1 MEFFGFGSEK
11 SGLVTAIIRQI
22 KAADR
27 NQWNSLWA
35 GYLEF
40 YQHDLSAEQTDLT
53 WARLI
58 DEDFEMH
65 GFVAELDGELVG
77 LAHFSFTHSSWA
89 ENRDLYLEDL
99 FVASGVRGQGFGKA
113 LILALDE
120 VAREEGARKV
130 WWETHKDNAVARRLY
145 DSVAEVSE
153 FVKYERIVD

>member
-1 MEFFGFGSEK
+1 MS
-11 SGLVTAIIRQI
+11 AIIRPI
-22 KAADR
+22 RASDR
-27 NQWNSLWA
+27 GQWDGLWA

-40 YQHDLSAEQTDLT
+40 YETELTDEQTELT
-53 WARLI
+53 WGRLI
-58 DEDFEMH
+58 DDEFEMH
-65 GFVAELDGELVG
+65 GLVAELDGELVG

-99 FVASGVRGQGFGKA
+99 FVSSKVRGQGFGNA

-145 DSVAEVSE
+145 DSVGELSE
-153 FVKYERIVD
+153 FVKYTRAVD

>member
-1 MEFFGFGSEK
+1 MS
-11 SGLVTAIIRQI
+11 AIIRPI
-22 KAADR
+22 KATDR
-27 NQWNSLWA
+27 AQWDVLWA

-40 YQHDLSAEQTDLT
+40 YETELTDEQTELT
-53 WARLI
+53 WGRLI
-58 DEDFEMH
+58 DDEFEMH
-65 GFVAELDGELVG
+65 GLVAELDGELVG

-99 FVASGVRGQGFGKA
+99 FVSSKVRGQGFGKA

-145 DSVAEVSE
+145 NSVAELSE
-153 FVKYERIVD
+153 FVKYTRAVD